1 MLKYITVAILAVTLS
16 ACVGFIDKSNSSV
29 SYVFDRA
36 IGIASCESARGER
49 ARIVAEAVLPYLM
62 DSERA
67 AVTESAAR
75 LTLLHNSGAHSASIL
90 AARVELVTLI
100 STQLIEVAKRSGKDF
115 SEAKTLSEKL
125 STAFQIATVVGI
137 DMFSVR
143 EQVAIANGAC

>member
-1 MLKYITVAILAVTLS
+1 
-16 ACVGFIDKSNSSV
+16 
-29 SYVFDRA
+29 
-36 IGIASCESARGER
+36 
-49 ARIVAEAVLPYLM
+49 LPYLA

-100 STQLIEVAKRSGKDF
+100 STQLIEVAKRNGKDF

-125 STAFQIATVVGI
+125 STAFQIATVIGI

>member
-125 STAFQIATVVGI
+125 STALQIATVVGI

>member
-1 MLKYITVAILAVTLS
+1 
-16 ACVGFIDKSNSSV
+16 
-29 SYVFDRA
+29 VFDKM
-36 IGIASCESARGER
+36 IGPASCESARGER
-49 ARIVAEAVLPYLM
+49 ARIVAEAVLPYLA

-100 STQLIEVAKRSGKDF
+100 STQLIEVAKRNGKDF

-125 STAFQIATVVGI
+125 STAFQIATVIGI